1 VGVGVG
7 VGVGV
12 HAYIHTYLTR
22 PISERGFSGE
32 PSLPSIFESKE
43 EKNKKKCVS
52 RKLAVFDE
60 IDWVNTVNRARSG
73 KEAPLK

>member
-1 VGVGVG
+1 MGVGVG

-43 EKNKKKCVS
+43 EKNKKKMCQ
-52 RKLAVFDE
+52 
-60 IDWVNTVNRARSG
+60 
-73 KEAPLK
+73 P